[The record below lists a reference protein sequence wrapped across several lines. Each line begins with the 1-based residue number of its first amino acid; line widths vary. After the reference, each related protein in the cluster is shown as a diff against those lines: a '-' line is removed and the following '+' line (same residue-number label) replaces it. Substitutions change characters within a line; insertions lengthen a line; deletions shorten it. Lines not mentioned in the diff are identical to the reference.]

1 MMNVIE
7 IVMAVVFSWW
17 WMW

>member
-1 MMNVIE
+1 MNVI
-7 IVMAVVFSWW
+7 VVFMAVVFSWW